1 MTDPAHLVR
10 CFGKPEDPLM
20 MKYHDEEWGVPLH
33 DDRSLFEFL
42 VLESFQSG
50 LSWRTILHKREAFRL
65 AFHGFDACKIVRYTD
80 QDRQR
85 LLNEY
90 SIVRNRL
97 KIDAT
102 INNSERFLKIQEEF
116 GSFDNYIWR
125 FTKYKPLRNPVG
137 ITWGS
142 MPATSGESD
151 AMARDLKERGFRFI
165 GTTTCYA
172 FMQAAGMVNDHIDSC
187 FRTSVL
193 VNNHSIL

>member
-1 MTDPAHLVR
+1 MTDPTHLVR
-10 CFGKPEDPLM
+10 CFGRPEDPLM
-20 MKYHDEEWGVPLH
+20 MQYHDEEWGVPLH
-33 DDRSLFEFL
+33 DDQSLFEFL

-65 AFHGFDACKIVRYTD
+65 AFHGFDASKIVRYTD

-85 LLNEY
+85 LLNES

-102 INNSERFLKIQEEF
+102 INNAERFLKIQEEF
-116 GSFDNYIWR
+116 GSFNNYIWR

-137 ITWGS
+137 ITCGS
-142 MPATSGESD
+142 MPATSDESD
-151 AMARDLKERGFRFI
+151 AMARDLKYQGFRFI

-172 FMQAAGMVNDHIDSC
+172 FMQAAGMVNDHIDRC

-193 VNNHSIL
+193 VSNHSLL